1 MKFIISFWAV
11 NHNFV
16 FCKLLDTTLV
26 YGLFL
31 LLACHIKKAVTS

>member
-11 NHNFV
+11 NHNIV
-16 FCKLLDTTLV
+16 FCKLLDTTFL

-31 LLACHIKKAVTS
+31 LLFRYIKKAVTS